1 MRKCKKLP
9 AWRSRVFNKHR
20 WLTKRVGYFAHRDHL
35 LFSRKKK
42 QLVCSQNLNENV
54 IMVCFH
60 KGPPVLRYASV
71 MGMLYFSHFFT
82 SFFIALPRICLRAKV
97 RNLVFIN
104 CLLLVGID
112 CVTDKLKASFSW
124 MKNMLFCPQI
134 YSPECWKSYL
144 RTLKFQ
150 NFLG

>member
-20 WLTKRVGYFAHRDHL
+20 WLTKRVGYFAHRVHL
-35 LFSRKKK
+35 LFSRKRK

-60 KGPPVLRYASV
+60 KGPLVLRYASV

>member
-1 MRKCKKLP
+1 MQIK
-9 AWRSRVFNKHR
+9 VFNKHR
-20 WLTKRVGYFAHRDHL
+20 WPTKRVGYFAHRDHL

-42 QLVCSQNLNENV
+42 QLVCKRCKQKNISQNLNENV

-60 KGPPVLRYASV
+60 KGPLVLRYASV

-134 YSPECWKSYL
+134 YSPEC
-144 RTLKFQ
+144 
-150 NFLG
+150 